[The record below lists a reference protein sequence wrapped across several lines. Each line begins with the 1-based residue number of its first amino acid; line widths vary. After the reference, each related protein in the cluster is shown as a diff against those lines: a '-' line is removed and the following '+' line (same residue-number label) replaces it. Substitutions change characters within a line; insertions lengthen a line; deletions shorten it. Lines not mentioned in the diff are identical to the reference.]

1 MLETRLV
8 KRNVP
13 LKALTFG
20 TVEQALGQTARQRV
34 SLQKGIPSEKAREIV
49 KLVKG
54 TKLKVQASIQGEQVR
69 VTGKNRDDLQV
80 RDPGLEGRRPRH
92 RHAVHQL
99 PVEGMEMKGGRS
111 VAGLREIVAL
121 VEDDLAKVEEL
132 FAQQVLSDVKLVAE
146 IGRYVQEGGGKR
158 IRPALLLLAC
168 RLCGYR
174 GDRAILLA
182 SVVEFIHTA
191 TLLHDDII
199 DEATVRRGRR
209 SVNSRWGNDITVL
222 LGDFLYTKSM
232 AMALSQDNLKVL
244 RLLSD
249 VTLRMIEGEILEIER
264 NGDLQVRVE
273 DHMDIMRRK
282 TADLFAACM
291 RIGAI
296 LGQVGEE
303 RERALTSYGENL
315 GLCFQMVDDLL
326 DFTAEEETL
335 GKPVANDLREGKLT
349 LPMIFLLRRAGAT
362 VAPQVQA
369 VLQDRGFERVPR
381 EEIVRLVREHGALE
395 EARELAFVYAEK
407 ARRDL
412 QAFDRSPYREAL
424 EALPDFIL
432 SRDH

>member
-1 MLETRLV
+1 MMSARLW
-8 KRNVP
+8 P
-13 LKALTFG
+13 LVRRVLRRTTSLSFFRLFVRGQCPQDLDTAADIG
-20 TVEQALGQTARQRV
+20 SCDPVEQTHKVMQNIRQ
-34 SLQKGIPSEKAREIV
+34 
-49 KLVKG
+49 
-54 TKLKVQASIQGEQVR
+54 
-69 VTGKNRDDLQV
+69 
-80 RDPGLEGRRPRH
+80 
-92 RHAVHQL
+92 
-99 PVEGMEMKGGRS
+99 
-111 VAGLREIVAL
+111 L
-121 VEDDLAKVEEL
+121 VEEDLARVEEI
-132 FAQQVLSDVKLVAE
+132 FEAQFRSDVGLVGE
-146 IGRYVQEGGGKR
+146 IGRYIREGGGKR

-174 GDRAILLA
+174 GERAITLA

-222 LGDFLYTKSM
+222 LGDYLYTKSM
-232 AMALSQDNLKVL
+232 AMALSQDNLRIL
-244 RLLSD
+244 RLLSE

-264 NGDLQVRVE
+264 NGDLEVRVE

-282 TADLFAACM
+282 TADLFSACM

-296 LGQVGEE
+296 LGDVGEE
-303 RERALTSYGENL
+303 RERALHSYGMNL

-326 DFTAEEETL
+326 DFTAEEATL

-349 LPMIFLLRRAGAT
+349 LPMIFLLRRAGTAA
-362 VAPQVQA
+362 APKLRA
-369 VLQDRGFERVPR
+369 VLEDRGFDRVPQ
-381 EEIVRLVREHGALE
+381 EEIVRLAREHGALE
-395 EARELAFVYAEK
+395 EAREMASLYAEK